1 MRIGESV
8 AINYI
13 VKLIVNVVLDF
24 SRRLKTNKNY
34 KIVGL

>member
-1 MRIGESV
+1 MKRQIIIKNMKIGESV

-24 SRRLKTNKNY
+24 SQKT
-34 KIVGL
+34 

>member
-1 MRIGESV
+1 MKIGESV

-13 VKLIVNVVLDF
+13 VKLIVNIVLHF